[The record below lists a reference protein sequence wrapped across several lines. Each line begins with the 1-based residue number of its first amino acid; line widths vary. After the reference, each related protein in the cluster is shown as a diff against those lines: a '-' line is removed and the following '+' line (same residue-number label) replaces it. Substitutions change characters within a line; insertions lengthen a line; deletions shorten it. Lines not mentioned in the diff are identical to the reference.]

1 MPSAQKSVILRLAFQ
16 STPGFTIVN
25 SPSLM
30 QTLRIGSL
38 IRDLNVTDSDSG
50 LNGNI
55 IFTLTA
61 PVFNVPVMY
70 FLFTVNLCSL
80 PLIPTSQFFKDS

>member
-1 MPSAQKSVILRLAFQ
+1 LIEQASVSPVPSAQKSVILRLAFQ

-38 IRDLNVTDSDSG
+38 IRDLNVTDADSG

-61 PVFNVPVMY
+61 PVFNVPEMY
-70 FLFTVNLCSL
+70 FLFTVNL
-80 PLIPTSQFFKDS
+80 